1 MLIRLT
7 AYSAAFSSGFSST
20 VSATVSVGTS
30 MFSVSGLPKSDSG
43 SDKILLK
50 IDSGVNLILSSSSTL
65 TTYDGRLL
73 TLSPIKCG
81 HEKLLVLLGKVF

>member
-20 VSATVSVGTS
+20 VSSLVSATVSVGTS

-43 SDKILLK
+43 SDKILL
-50 IDSGVNLILSSSSTL
+50 
-65 TTYDGRLL
+65 
-73 TLSPIKCG
+73 
-81 HEKLLVLLGKVF
+81 